1 MMSVHLKNFINVTRL
16 NKPIGFLLLFW
27 PCAWGL
33 SLAYY
38 FEKNADTFLYYLFLF
53 FCGSVLMRSAGCI
66 VNDIVD
72 EKIDREVFRTKNR
85 PIASGSL
92 NKNLAWFYILVLCSL
107 AFIVLIQF
115 NLLTIYLGIFSMV
128 FAFSYPFMK
137 RFTYWPQLFLGFTF
151 NWGIIMAWTAIV
163 NEITY
168 LPILLYVG
176 AIFWTLGYDTIYGLQ
191 DASDDEVIGVKSTSI
206 KFKNNLNLFLAGS
219 YIISSVFLLFVII
232 NLEINYFTIFFLL
245 FMCSLFYQIKIC
257 DPKNSTACLKAFKL
271 NNLSGMF
278 IFLTIYLTAL
288 IN

>member
-1 MMSVHLKNFINVTRL
+1 MSVHLKNFINVTRL

-27 PCAWGL
+27 PCSWGL
-33 SLAYY
+33 SLANY
-38 FEKNADTFLYYLFLF
+38 FNKDMDTFFYYLFLF

-72 EKIDREVFRTKNR
+72 EKIDKKVSRTRTR

-92 NKNLAWFYILVLCSL
+92 SKKLAWAYVLILCSL

-115 NLLTIYLGIFSMV
+115 NLLTIYLGIFSMI

-151 NWGIIMAWTAIV
+151 NWGIIMSWTAIT
-163 NEITY
+163 NEISF
-168 LPILLYVG
+168 LPVLLYTG

-191 DASDDEVIGVKSTSI
+191 DVSDDEVIGVKSTAI

-219 YIISSVFLLFVII
+219 YIISSVLLFFVII
-232 NLEINYFTIFFLL
+232 NLEINYFIVFFLF
-245 FMCSLFYQIKIC
+245 FMFSLFYQIKIY
-257 DPKNSTACLKAFKL
+257 DPKNSAACLKAFRS
-271 NNLSGMF
+271 NNFSGLL
-278 IFLTIYLTAL
+278 IFLTFYLTAL
-288 IN
+288 NN